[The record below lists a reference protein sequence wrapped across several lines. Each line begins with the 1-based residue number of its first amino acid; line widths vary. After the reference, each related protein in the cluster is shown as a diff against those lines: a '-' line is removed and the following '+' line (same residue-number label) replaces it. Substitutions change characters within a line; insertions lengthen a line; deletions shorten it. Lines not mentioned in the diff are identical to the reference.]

1 MFSRL
6 EFAQKTASIKC
17 VQIKIDFYYSRH
29 RDATNRNIIV
39 HKMSFYSAVSTD
51 KKVRFLAYIY
61 TPPLSLSLLFHK
73 RDIYKQILGH
83 VYCDV
88 HAHLTVEKISSRKS
102 SEAVN

>member
-61 TPPLSLSLLFHK
+61 TPPPPLSLSCFINGISINKFL
-73 RDIYKQILGH
+73 DT
-83 VYCDV
+83 C
-88 HAHLTVEKISSRKS
+88 TVMYMHT
-102 SEAVN
+102 